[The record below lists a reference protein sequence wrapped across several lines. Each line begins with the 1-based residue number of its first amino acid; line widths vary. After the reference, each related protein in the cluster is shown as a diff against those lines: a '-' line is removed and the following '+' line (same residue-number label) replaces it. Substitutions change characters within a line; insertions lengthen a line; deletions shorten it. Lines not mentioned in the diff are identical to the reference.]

1 MLPLLREQIDG
12 PLLRLAMDAQV
23 GDGVEPHLCGR
34 LDGTEVGQFDAVQ
47 EILLDVAHPR
57 FDAPLLVAASDIA
70 RDDRKTVVAGE
81 VVAVLQRLAGTAP
94 VRGSGRNN
102 LRQNLHLRRSPQPI
116 ASPPARTHHPQ
127 TRWPVRSRC
136 NNEPPTSSAF
146 WERSNDN
153 AGRVGD
159 HKFNPMV
166 LSEIQTAA
174 DSRDAATN
182 RQICD
187 GLRFEAKRGRIRI
200 SRVGTRCSSCAPLSD
215 FLRASKNQVKITS
228 SAL

>member
-1 MLPLLREQIDG
+1 
-12 PLLRLAMDAQV
+12 
-23 GDGVEPHLCGR
+23 
-34 LDGTEVGQFDAVQ
+34 
-47 EILLDVAHPR
+47 
-57 FDAPLLVAASDIA
+57 
-70 RDDRKTVVAGE
+70 
-81 VVAVLQRLAGTAP
+81 AGTAP

-174 DSRDAATN
+174 DTIGTWDCSAPGVSLSAY
-182 RQICD
+182 
-187 GLRFEAKRGRIRI
+187 RIA
-200 SRVGTRCSSCAPLSD
+200 GHPC
-215 FLRASKNQVKITS
+215 Q
-228 SAL
+228 AL